1 MIDGGWHGINK
12 KSKKSESFLA
22 SKVSMM
28 LSTYQKADEVRR
40 QTSDYDQQK
49 ITKLTMTRTHTGP
62 YLGIFIRGPYL
73 GDRQGPPKPSS
84 YAGND
89 CPIHYLQE
97 FPVGVIKNPKR
108 KIIPRKSFR

>member
-1 MIDGGWHGINK
+1 
-12 KSKKSESFLA
+12 
-22 SKVSMM
+22 M